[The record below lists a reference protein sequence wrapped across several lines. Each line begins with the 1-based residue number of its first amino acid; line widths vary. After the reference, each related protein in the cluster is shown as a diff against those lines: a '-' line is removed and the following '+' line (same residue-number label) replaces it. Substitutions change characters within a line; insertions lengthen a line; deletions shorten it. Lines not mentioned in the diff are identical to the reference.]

1 MIYQCN
7 VAQMKYDKHAPEMHS
22 FFQAVP
28 HIQKLAEASPGFI
41 WRETDEDDP
50 TIAHR
55 LGTDFIVNLSAW
67 QSLDALYG
75 FVFGQSHKQI
85 MMARD
90 QWFTHLGKP
99 LSVIWLSDN
108 TPFPSW
114 DEAIDKLETLWE
126 RGPTQD
132 AFDYSW
138 AYANSLTIKSLEF

>member
-1 MIYQCN
+1 
-7 VAQMKYDKHAPEMHS
+7 
-22 FFQAVP
+22 
-28 HIQKLAEASPGFI
+28 
-41 WRETDEDDP
+41 
-50 TIAHR
+50 
-55 LGTDFIVNLSAW
+55 
-67 QSLDALYG
+67 
-75 FVFGQSHKQI
+75 